1 MNMLARLE
9 IEPDPRVT
17 DGAQTAKGRLYEW
30 SRERHW
36 GVPNS
41 FPASPF
47 AKIAE
52 MQDNA
57 GARSVGIKY
66 DMVQEEG
73 DEEAVACRPDGG
85 MSALAEKHRKAL
97 PHHIRARETAASIAT
112 LPEALRIVVLTM
124 YGVTLRERPRSDR
137 VVSDLLQIT
146 RLEVIRRLERAYGWI
161 GRDLGLPP
169 I

>member
-1 MNMLARLE
+1 MPIRVE
-9 IEPDPRVT
+9 REPDPRVT

-36 GVPNS
+36 ASPNS
-41 FPASPF
+41 FPSSPF

-52 MQDNA
+52 MKENA
-57 GARSVGIKY
+57 GARSLGIKY
-66 DMVQEEG
+66 DMVQEPH
-73 DEEAVACRPDGG
+73 DTEATPCKPDGG
-85 MSALAEKHRKAL
+85 MSDLVDRYRSSL
-97 PHHIRARETAASIAT
+97 PHHIRTRLTGESIAN
-112 LPEALRIVVLTM
+112 LPESLRVVVLTM
-124 YGVTLRERPRSDR
+124 YAVAMRERPRSDR
-137 VVSDLLQIT
+137 AVSEILKIT

>member
-1 MNMLARLE
+1 MPVRVE
-9 IEPDPRVT
+9 KESDPRVT

-36 GVPNS
+36 AVPNS
-41 FPASPF
+41 FPPSPF

-52 MQDNA
+52 MQENA

-66 DMVQEEG
+66 DMIQEEV

-85 MSALAEKHRKAL
+85 MSALVEKYRGSL
-97 PHHIRARETAASIAT
+97 PHHIRTRDTAASIAT
-112 LPEALRIVVLTM
+112 LPESLRMVVLTM
-124 YGVTLRERPRSDR
+124 YGVAVRERPRSDR
-137 VVSDLLQIT
+137 VVSDLLSIT